1 MLFEKIMVFS
11 KFLCSLYEKRI
22 EMILI
27 KGSDIKKPARTGFL
41 NDNQLAKDIIKPDI
55 KTFIRKSIRL
65 FYPKKF
71 LILEIGLLKGSYT
84 LSINSIWLE
93 SFFSSLV
100 TDCWSLSIFASKISI
115 LSWFLFSFII
125 II

>member
-1 MLFEKIMVFS
+1 MVLS

-55 KTFIRKSIRL
+55 KTLIIKKSIR
-65 FYPKKF
+65 
-71 LILEIGLLKGSYT
+71 
-84 LSINSIWLE
+84 
-93 SFFSSLV
+93 FF
-100 TDCWSLSIFASKISI
+100 IQKNF
-115 LSWFLFSFII
+115 
-125 II
+125 

>member
-1 MLFEKIMVFS
+1 MLFEKTMVFS

-55 KTFIRKSIRL
+55 KTLIIKKSIRL

-71 LILEIGLLKGSYT
+71 LILEIGLLKGS
-84 LSINSIWLE
+84 
-93 SFFSSLV
+93 
-100 TDCWSLSIFASKISI
+100 
-115 LSWFLFSFII
+115 
-125 II
+125 